1 MESLHSLKRKIQSV
15 KKTSKI
21 TEAMKLVSIVK
32 LKRERERLLK
42 IQDYYNEFY
51 NVVLSIVDS
60 VNNLKFLEHKNASDS
75 TLYIVINS
83 SLGLCGA
90 YNNNINKLVLS
101 NLKPNDQLILLGK
114 KAFSYYKNH
123 DLSSQI
129 INQIDLNDNQINMD
143 EVQAIGSIILDL
155 FQKGSVNKVK
165 IAYTK
170 FINAMTFEPNI
181 ISLLPLDIELL
192 RTKKAEK
199 LNLAKVEFLP
209 NEEELISALI
219 PSYIDTF
226 LYGSLVE
233 SKVCEFA
240 SRRNAMDAAT
250 NNANDLTDKYNLK
263 FNKLRQAKITA
274 EIIEM
279 MSGANE

>member
-60 VNNLKFLEHKNASDS
+60 VNDLKFLEHKNASDS

-123 DLSSQI
+123 DLSPQV

>member
-51 NVVLSIVDS
+51 NVVSSIVDS
-60 VNNLKFLEHKNASDS
+60 IDDLKFLEHKNAKDS

-90 YNNNINKLVLS
+90 YNNNINKAILS
-101 NLKPNDQLILLGK
+101 VLKPNDQLILLGK

-123 DLSSQI
+123 ELGSQI
-129 INQIDLNDNQINMD
+129 LNQIDLNDNQINMD
-143 EVQAIGSIILDL
+143 EVQAIRSIILEL
-155 FQKGSVNKVK
+155 FQNGSVNKVK
-165 IAYTK
+165 LAYTK
-170 FINAMTFEPNI
+170 FVNAMKFEPTI
-181 ISLLPLDIELL
+181 VSLLPLDKELL
-192 RTKKAEK
+192 KTKKVEK

-209 NEEELISALI
+209 NEQELISALI

-226 LYGSLVE
+226 LYGALVE

-279 MSGANE
+279 MSGQNE

>member
-60 VNNLKFLEHKNASDS
+60 VNDLKFLEHKNASDS